1 MKKTLTEEL
10 QRIHE
15 ITYGKEVVNENF
27 VDTLLNKIGLGKDKG
42 GKKIDDP
49 KKADLVTP
57 DVADFYKSIE
67 NASKSGGLSQKSRGS
82 MDYQKEVESL
92 QIGLMILGYQ
102 LPKHGVDGLF
112 GPETAAAVTEFKT
125 KNSILSESIKSLIV
139 QSPGPIVGR
148 PGQGTHNAPDWQS
161 KNAWDVSSPVGS
173 KVFSISNGTAKV
185 RKGGNKLI
193 KSGVKKIFGDQI
205 TVTSNDGMPDVFY
218 THVQTNLTN
227 GSTIKKGDVIGTIV
241 SMGGISPHLHV
252 GLSSGNLSS
261 YTNISESAI
270 VSSGGGLVGRPGQGT
285 HNAPDWQSRNAWDV
299 TAPIGSEVFSISNGI
314 VSKVRKG
321 GNKLI
326 KSGVKKI
333 FGDQVTVKSND
344 GKPDAFYTHLQ
355 TNLTPGSTIKQGDV
369 IGTIVKMGG
378 ITPHLHVGL
387 SSGNLSS
394 YTDLKSATG
403 GSSGSS
409 SNSGSQG
416 PMVTASPE
424 MLNKLL
430 GMLKSKGVKS
440 EELKSYID
448 SVTTGGGAAFTDLDL
463 TTEQGVNAYSQICQ
477 KFIDSR
483 GANPLGISGK
493 MMADGA
499 KQAFERYKKY
509 VPAELALSQLVLEG
523 GIGNKNPNSKPIRT
537 KNPFN
542 VGNVDS
548 GAVVQYGQVQTAINT
563 YYNLIAR
570 SYLGKG
576 KTAKDLLGN
585 FVNNSGN
592 RYASAVDY
600 ETKLNKLA
608 SQVSSIS
615 KPIVASLSKPTTSN
629 VSEASNGPNL
639 VSKPQAGPF
648 TNLNLKSQMDLNI
661 YSQICQNFINSYGP
675 NPLGVTGKMMADSAK
690 SVFDRYKVFVPAEL
704 ALSQLVTEGGIGGT
718 ASNPKS
724 KPIRTKN
731 PFNVRNYDDGRT
743 KVNSNTQSGVS
754 LYYNLMATDY
764 LGNGKTSN
772 DLLGNF
778 VNKSGNRYASAPNYE
793 STLRQFVK
801 KANSIAQPIIASSK
815 KLSYLGGYKTT

>member
-15 ITYGKEVVNENF
+15 ITYGKEIVNEQF

-67 NASKSGGLSQKSRGS
+67 NASKSGGLSQKSKGS
-82 MDYQKEVESL
+82 MNYQKEVESL
-92 QIGLMILGYQ
+92 QIGLLILGYQ
-102 LPKHGVDGLF
+102 LPKYGVDGLF
-112 GPETAAAVTEFKT
+112 GPETAAAVTKFKKDQSILNESADSLRDDLDVLGYKEKGSELTSGGPVKDVLTDLVSRILKTYKKTNPDVTVTLTSGNDKFHKTLKYVSTHTQGSAIDLTISPYNT
-125 KNSILSESIKSLIV
+125 KNASDFIKILNTLKGKDSKFSYIDEYT
-139 QSPGPIVGR
+139 R
-148 PGQGTHNAPDWQS
+148 P
-161 KNAWDVSSPVGS
+161 
-173 KVFSISNGTAKV
+173 
-185 RKGGNKLI
+185 
-193 KSGVKKIFGDQI
+193 SG
-205 TVTSNDGMPDVFY
+205 
-218 THVQTNLTN
+218 
-227 GSTIKKGDVIGTIV
+227 
-241 SMGGISPHLHV
+241 
-252 GLSSGNLSS
+252 
-261 YTNISESAI
+261 A
-270 VSSGGGLVGRPGQGT
+270 
-285 HNAPDWQSRNAWDV
+285 
-299 TAPIGSEVFSISNGI
+299 
-314 VSKVRKG
+314 
-321 GNKLI
+321 
-326 KSGVKKI
+326 
-333 FGDQVTVKSND
+333 
-344 GKPDAFYTHLQ
+344 
-355 TNLTPGSTIKQGDV
+355 
-369 IGTIVKMGG
+369 
-378 ITPHLHVGL
+378 
-387 SSGNLSS
+387 
-394 YTDLKSATG
+394 ATG
-403 GSSGSS
+403 GHFHLQYGGSS
-409 SNSGSQG
+409 STSGGSSTG
-416 PMVTASPE
+416 GSMVTASPE

-448 SVTTGGGAAFTDLDL
+448 SVTTGGGAEFTDLDL

-493 MMADGA
+493 MMAEGA

-600 ETKLNKLA
+600 ESKLNKLA

-615 KPIVASLSKPTTSN
+615 KPIVASISKPTTSN
-629 VSEASNGPNL
+629 VSESSNNPNL

-690 SVFDRYKVFVPAEL
+690 AAFDKYKVFVPAEL
-704 ALSQLVTEGGIGGT
+704 ALSQLITEGGIGGT

-743 KVNSNTQSGVS
+743 KVNSNTQSGIS
-754 LYYNLMATDY
+754 LYYNLMASDY
-764 LGNGKTSN
+764 LGNGRTAN

-778 VNKSGNRYASAPNYE
+778 VNKSGNRYASAKNYE

-801 KANSIAQPIIASSK
+801 KANSIAQPIIAASK